1 MERNANI
8 DFCGIKKLLQLL
20 KQQGFSE
27 NELKRIEARL
37 AARTGASIIFV

>member
-8 DFCGIKKLLQLL
+8 DFCGMRKLLHILEEH
-20 KQQGFSE
+20 GFSE

-37 AARTGASIIFV
+37 AVQIGASIVL